1 MLTPS
6 NSNSATGLIL
16 VDGKT
21 RRRISFTDILFIQ
34 SEHIYVRLYL
44 RDGSKVLHRGALR
57 DLFRQLPTRFFLQ
70 IHRSYI
76 INLHAVSKYRGG
88 VLTIGGEAIPVSRTY
103 RKVLREVLN
112 NPPQVTIPYHA
123 SDRGGSSLRAI

>member
-1 MLTPS
+1 MLTHS
-6 NSNSATGLIL
+6 NLNSTAGLTL

-21 RRRISFTDILFIQ
+21 RRRISCTDILFIQ
-34 SEHIYVRLYL
+34 SEHIYVRFHL

-57 DLFRQLPTRFFLQ
+57 DLLRQLPSRFFLQ

-76 INLHAVSKYRGG
+76 INLHAVSQYRGG
-88 VLTIGGEAIPVSRTY
+88 VLTIGGEDIPVSRTY
-103 RKVLREVLN
+103 RKMLRQALN

-123 SDRGGSSLRAI
+123 SSRGGGSLRAS